1 MSRYRTVVLATAIA
15 LLGMGCKVVPVDQ
28 GSETVRVIDQTEA
41 ASCER
46 VGSGKFTVLDKI
58 LFVSRSDEQMANDL
72 VKLARNDALEMG
84 GNAVLPEGDI
94 EDGTR
99 RFGLYRCPGS

>member
-1 MSRYRTVVLATAIA
+1 MNRYRIAVLATAIA
-15 LLGMGCKVVPVDQ
+15 LLGVGCKVVPVDE
-28 GSETVRVIDQTEA
+28 GSEAVRVIDQAEA

-58 LFVSRSDEQMANDL
+58 LFVSRSDEKMAGDL

-84 GNAVLPEGDI
+84 ANAVLPEGDI
-94 EDGTR
+94 ADGTR
-99 RFGLYRCPGS
+99 RFGIYRCPGS